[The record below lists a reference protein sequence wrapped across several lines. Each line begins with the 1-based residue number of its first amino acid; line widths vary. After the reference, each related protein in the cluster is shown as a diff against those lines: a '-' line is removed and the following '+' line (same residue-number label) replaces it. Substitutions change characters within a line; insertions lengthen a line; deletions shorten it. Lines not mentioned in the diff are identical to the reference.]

1 MQQVYSESENQ
12 IQLECSSRSVR
23 NQRIRYNQN
32 AAGLLRIRESDT
44 IRVQQVHSE
53 WRYKYSCHCKALRA
67 HLEMRCST
75 DVRTTRQADKRNK
88 GSIIEDQQEVGFGLF
103 YFFLFCTFALCKKVE
118 SVQKPWL
125 TSVLLPFGS
134 SLQFL
139 DEQLMGPRNQS
150 PCAWSANSPLHHVYL
165 LNSDTAEKNLHVWNT
180 NRTVWLSRAH
190 SKLKPHSLP
199 NLWTP
204 QLLGIKGYLPVKKIK
219 QE

>member
-1 MQQVYSESENQ
+1 MQQVYSKSDAIRMQQVYSESENQ

-88 GSIIEDQQEVGFGLF
+88 GSIIEDQQEVSFGLF
-103 YFFLFCTFALCKKVE
+103 YFFFFVPLLFAKKWRVCKSHGWHQCCCHSGPVC
-118 SVQKPWL
+118 SFL
-125 TSVLLPFGS
+125 TSNWWVR
-134 SLQFL
+134 
-139 DEQLMGPRNQS
+139 E
-150 PCAWSANSPLHHVYL
+150 
-165 LNSDTAEKNLHVWNT
+165 T
-180 NRTVWLSRAH
+180 RAH
-190 SKLKPHSLP
+190 VHDQQTAPFIMFIFWTATPLKKTCMHGTQIGLF
-199 NLWTP
+199 
-204 QLLGIKGYLPVKKIK
+204 GYPERI
-219 QE
+219 QS